1 MSLQDETLKSK
12 SLDLSAI
19 TPFPGVHQT
28 SQNSQKKSRVTS
40 TPFLMTSMYEQQHG
54 GNNDG
59 SILDQ
64 TRFQAA
70 TNTEPPIRAPLVKKG
85 GSKMKRDKDSHS
97 LGKKDL
103 HNKGNSFC
111 ISIDNDK
118 YYTFFVNPTD

>member
-1 MSLQDETLKSK
+1 M
-12 SLDLSAI
+12 SAI
-19 TPFPGVHQT
+19 TPHQGAHQT

-64 TRFQAA
+64 IRFQTA
-70 TNTEPPIRAPLVKKG
+70 TLVEPPIKAPLVKKG
-85 GSKMKRDKDSHS
+85 GSKMKRDKDL

-103 HNKGNSFC
+103 HSRG
-111 ISIDNDK
+111 IVALVRE
-118 YYTFFVNPTD
+118 T